1 MLVVSFDFHV
11 GKQIIKR
18 KLLQNKKK
26 KRPEKKNKL

>member
-1 MLVVSFDFHV
+1 MLVVSFDFRV